1 MAGMTGTAVR
11 FLFMEWRVR
20 KLLVYVLVPAMLS
33 GLFVSSCGREVPVEL
48 MEIETYID
56 ESPAQALSA
65 LDSIFS
71 QSLKTPE
78 VRAKYA
84 LLKSMAL
91 DKNYVDVLSDSIISP
106 AVKYY
111 ARHGSADDKLKTCY
125 YRGLI
130 PYYSGDYDDAMEWF
144 VKASRY
150 ADKASDKTAVGLLYN
165 KLGIIYAFVFD
176 QKKSLESFD
185 RASMAFLA
193 AADTFRYI
201 DELES
206 ALNCCI
212 VQEEYNRAT
221 YYDDVLRGVLD
232 CADEPQKSSYFASR
246 IQLAANDGTLSLKQ
260 LTDYMGNFPDS
271 LLNWKAII
279 GGYAHL
285 GKAETALTFL
295 EQVSAEDIEPSD
307 LPAYY
312 SFLSGLYAETGDYR
326 SAYEFNRKYSV
337 AEDERDMQVFQSDI
351 KTVQSN
357 LQAEMSAQKH
367 RYSMLITILTSVI
380 AVMLLSILLI
390 LVSRRLRRRTAE
402 HRAAEAE
409 KAETLKMLESAKAE
423 LANLSAIKE
432 GRDKS
437 MSEETINA
445 IDERLEVLSDCVKSV
460 ISGYN
465 SEAIEHLRSL
475 MGDREHFLSSTREMF
490 MLSHIEFISYLQQ
503 KGLSH
508 NEISICCL
516 ISLGFTGKELS
527 TYMNIPNSTY
537 RNRIYAMRK
546 KLGLAND
553 NREISTVLKELLKN

>member
-1 MAGMTGTAVR
+1 
-11 FLFMEWRVR
+11 
-20 KLLVYVLVPAMLS
+20 MLS
-33 GLFVSSCGREVPVEL
+33 GLFASSCGREVPAEL

-56 ESPAQALSA
+56 ESPAKALSA
-65 LDSIFS
+65 LDSIPS
-71 QSLKTPE
+71 VRLKSFE
-78 VRAKYA
+78 ARAKYA

-150 ADKASDKTAVGLLYN
+150 ADIASDKTAVGLLYN

-185 RASMAFLA
+185 RASRAFLA
-193 AADTFRYI
+193 AADTSRYI

-212 VQEEYNRAT
+212 VQEEYKQAA
-221 YYDDVLRGVLD
+221 YYDDALRGVLD

-260 LTDYMGNFPDS
+260 LTDYMGDFPDS

-285 GKAETALTFL
+285 GEAETALTFL

-337 AEDERDMQVFQSDI
+337 AEDERDMQVFRSDI

-409 KAETLKMLESAKAE
+409 KAETLKMLESARAE
-423 LANLSAIKE
+423 LANLSAIKD

>member
-1 MAGMTGTAVR
+1 
-11 FLFMEWRVR
+11 MEWRVR

-33 GLFVSSCGREVPVEL
+33 GLFVSSCGRGVPVEL

-56 ESPAQALSA
+56 DSPAQALSA
-65 LDSIFS
+65 LDSIPS
-71 QSLKTPE
+71 VRLKSFE
-78 VRAKYA
+78 ARAKYA

-130 PYYSGDYDDAMEWF
+130 PYYSGDYDEAMEWF
-144 VKASRY
+144 TRAGRY

-165 KLGIIYAFVFD
+165 KLGIIYSFVFD

-185 RASMAFLA
+185 RASRAFLA
-193 AADTFRYI
+193 AADTSRYI

-212 VQEEYNRAT
+212 VQQEYKRAA
-221 YYDDVLRGVLD
+221 YYDDALRGVLD

-285 GKAETALTFL
+285 GEAETALTLL
-295 EQVSAEDIEPSD
+295 EQVLAEDIEPSD

-409 KAETLKMLESAKAE
+409 KAETLKMLESARAE

-432 GRDKS
+432 DRDKS

-503 KGLSH
+503 KGLSR

>member
-1 MAGMTGTAVR
+1 
-11 FLFMEWRVR
+11 
-20 KLLVYVLVPAMLS
+20 
-33 GLFVSSCGREVPVEL
+33 

-65 LDSIFS
+65 LDSIPS
-71 QSLKTPE
+71 VRLKSSE
-78 VRAKYA
+78 ARAKYA

-176 QKKSLESFD
+176 QNKSLESFD
-185 RASMAFLA
+185 RASRAFFA
-193 AADTFRYI
+193 AADTSRYI

-212 VQEEYNRAT
+212 VQEEYKRAA
-221 YYDDVLRGVLD
+221 YYDDALRGVLD

-285 GKAETALTFL
+285 GEAETALTFL

-409 KAETLKMLESAKAE
+409 KAETQKMLESARAE
-423 LANLSAIKE
+423 LAKLSAIKE

-527 TYMNIPNSTY
+527 IYMNIPNSTY